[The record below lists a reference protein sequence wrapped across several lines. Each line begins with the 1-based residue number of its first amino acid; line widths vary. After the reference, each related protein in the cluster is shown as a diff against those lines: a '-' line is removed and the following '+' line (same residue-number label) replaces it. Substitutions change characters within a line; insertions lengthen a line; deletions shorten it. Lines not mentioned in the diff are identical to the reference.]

1 MTEPGRRY
9 LNLDLSGRT
18 AVVTGASSGIGR
30 AIAQALA
37 EAGANLVLV
46 GRDEDRLRDALGA
59 VRARGVDAE
68 PVAVELTDGAAPQ
81 TIVDTAIGRFGRLDV
96 LVNCAGIFEPQP
108 FETQPLE
115 SFDRQMAVNVRAP
128 FALSQ
133 AALPH
138 LRPGGCIVNIS
149 SIAGYSGFPQSAAY
163 CATKG
168 AVELM
173 TKALAAELGPM
184 GVRVNCVAPG
194 NIRTPM
200 NRHQFEASRDYE
212 RSLEE
217 KTPLGRIGEVEDIAA
232 AVVYLASPAAKFV
245 NGASWLVDGGWNA
258 A

>member
-1 MTEPGRRY
+1 MRKY
-9 LNLDLSGRT
+9 LDLDLSGKT

-30 AIAQALA
+30 AIAEAMA

-46 GRDEDRLRDALGA
+46 GRDAARLRGTVEA
-59 VRARGVDAE
+59 VTARGVKAE
-68 PVAVELTDGAAPQ
+68 PVVVELTADEAPAA
-81 TIVDTAIGRFGRLDV
+81 IVDAAVKRFGGLHV

-108 FETQPLE
+108 FETQPLA

-128 FALSQ
+128 FALTQ
-133 AALPH
+133 AALPY
-138 LRPGGCIVNIS
+138 LRPGGAVVNIS

-163 CATKG
+163 CASKG

-173 TKALAAELGPM
+173 TRALAAELGPM

-200 NRHQFEASRDYE
+200 NAGQFAASREYE
-212 RSLEE
+212 KSLEE
-217 KTPLGRIGEVEDIAA
+217 KTPLGRIGETEDIAA

-245 NGASWLVDGGWNA
+245 NGASWLVDGGWA
-258 A
+258 AQ